1 MVGCCPDYGAGDSQ
15 QNPQDLDHTHA
26 MHMVGWC
33 PDYGAGKSQQNPQ
46 DSDHT
51 HAMQDSQ

>member
-1 MVGCCPDYGAGDSQ
+1 MIRLLSKLVQNRASCNGYSSAGIV
-15 QNPQDLDHTHA
+15 
-26 MHMVGWC
+26 HMVGWC
-33 PDYGAGKSQQNPQ
+33 PDYGAGDSQQNPQ